1 MAKKKAAPKKE
12 KKSVKKPKVMKSK
25 GKNVCEFC

>member
-1 MAKKKAAPKKE
+1 MAKKKAVKKTKKAPKKG
-12 KKSVKKPKVMKSK
+12 KMKK

>member
-1 MAKKKAAPKKE
+1 MAKKKAAKKGS
-12 KKSVKKPKVMKSK
+12 KKSVKKGMKHKK